1 MFKEIFEDERKIAS
15 SYRRQ
20 TKPKKK
26 KKKLLGK
33 QKNPSCVLLWALETL
48 DIKTD
53 KEETYRKAPKV
64 FFKMFEQT
72 QNLIRNF

>member
-26 KKKLLGK
+26 KLLGK
-33 QKNPSCVLLWALETL
+33 QKNPSCVLL
-48 DIKTD
+48 
-53 KEETYRKAPKV
+53 
-64 FFKMFEQT
+64 
-72 QNLIRNF
+72 